1 MIKVRKYDAQLTLII
16 DSKDEAVNKLLN
28 EKKEFTTKHFEVEG
42 EDTKT
47 AIEKA
52 IKTAYHT
59 NPINGILPQG
69 EITPFGSYT
78 SIIKEFHIVEK

>member
-1 MIKVRKYDAQLTLII
+1 MSNVKKYNAWLTLII

-42 EDTKT
+42 EDIKT
-47 AIEKA
+47 AVENA

-59 NPINGILPQG
+59 NPVNGILPQG
-69 EITPFGSYT
+69 EITPFGTYI
-78 SIIKEFHIVEK
+78 SIIKELHIVEK